1 MGWLLHIPISTCI
14 LFSMLMLGLH
24 TFRIS
29 VNKKWPIAL
38 IITLVISCLVELF
51 TFMIGTKSWSPM
63 LAIVLEAVSV
73 HYLFRLREL
82 HALMIVLLGAVGYS
96 VYLAIVL
103 FTVSVVTDVLV
114 DDYFDRLDSLYRP
127 LKIYA
132 ALLTCLTALL
142 LNRNRLGFTLRLER
156 NTKNERNSRN
166 SSDVSNSSNV
176 RRVWRLRNHVL
187 FPALLTAFVLF
198 SSAHYGVSMHVAS
211 IFYWAAGFCI
221 VLVWMIYLLY
231 RKEMDEL

>member
-1 MGWLLHIPISTCI
+1 MGWLLHIPITTCI

-24 TFRIS
+24 IFRIS

-73 HYLFRLREL
+73 HYLFRLRKL
-82 HALMIVLLGAVGYS
+82 HALKIVLLGAIGYT

-103 FTVSVVTDVLV
+103 FTVSVVTEVLV
-114 DDYFDRLDSLYRP
+114 DDYFDGLDSLYRP

-132 ALLTCLTALL
+132 ALLTCLTALV
-142 LNRNRLGFTLRLER
+142 LNRNRLGFTLRLGR
-156 NTKNERNSRN
+156 NSKNERSLR
-166 SSDVSNSSNV
+166 DSSNV
-176 RRVWRLRNHVL
+176 KQAWRPRNYVL

-231 RKEMDEL
+231 RTEMDEL